1 MSLTAPFTPGEIL
14 SLVERRT
21 VFQAVYLVKTKRKIQ
36 ESSQKQN
43 KKITQ
48 SSSPKKE
55 KSTKE
60 INKRSRDLKLE
71 KSSDPVGTR
80 TKLP

>member
-60 INKRSRDLKLE
+60 IKRSRDLKLE
-71 KSSDPVGTR
+71 KISDPVGTR